1 MPPKAKI
8 TKVMIVDTAF
18 EIVRKE
24 GADKVAA
31 RSSLYCKRRLR

>member
-8 TKVMIVDTAF
+8 TKEMIVDTAF

-24 GADKVAA
+24 GVHKVTA
-31 RSSLYCKRRLR
+31 RSIS